1 MQKSV
6 RRGQWEGGWT
16 SVCSLGVDGRWEGGA
31 GAGAGDG
38 GGGAEWSGISIGQKA
53 AVTSAC
59 FLFVALYNL
68 RRFFFFASFC
78 DFIYLFCVLLLRVN
92 FFLVFFEQIII
103 MLVLRRLRLAS
114 LLILCHIVS

>member
-1 MQKSV
+1 MG
-6 RRGQWEGGWT
+6 RGLDLCVFPWGGWE
-16 SVCSLGVDGRWEGGA
+16 VGGQ
-31 GAGAGDG
+31 GQGQGM

-53 AVTSAC
+53 TVTFAC
-59 FLFVALYNL
+59 FVQSKTL
-68 RRFFFFASFC
+68 FFFASFC